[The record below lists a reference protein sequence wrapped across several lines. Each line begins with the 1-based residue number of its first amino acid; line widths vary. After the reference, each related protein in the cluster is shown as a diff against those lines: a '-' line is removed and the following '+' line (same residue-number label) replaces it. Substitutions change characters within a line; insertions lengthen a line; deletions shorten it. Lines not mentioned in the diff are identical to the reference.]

1 MALTTRPA
9 FPSIETATATRGDF
23 VIDYDARLGV
33 WLLGD
38 CRTHHLALY
47 PSYEAALAGAEE
59 AKREGW
65 ALIDDWTF
73 DVIRNRCT
81 DCGRPIDR
89 RATRCRECAALARAD
104 EAGRRHLASTA
115 AQAKHRQDRENKAA
129 ADFIRAVEEAEP
141 GDPAA
146 GERVYR
152 LFREAFNA
160 ADFSR
165 H

>member
-9 FPSIETATATRGDF
+9 FPSVDTAAATRGDF

-38 CRTHHLALY
+38 CRTQHLALF
-47 PSYEAALAGAEE
+47 PSYEAALASADE
-59 AKREGW
+59 AKQAGW
-65 ALIDDWTF
+65 ALLDDWTF
-73 DVIRNRCT
+73 DVIRNRCA
-81 DCGRPIDR
+81 DCQKPIDR

-104 EAGRRHLASTA
+104 EAGRQEQARAA

-129 ADFIRAVEEAEP
+129 AEFVQAVRDAQP
-141 GDPAA
+141 GD
-146 GERVYR
+146 GEQVYR

-160 ADFSR
+160 TDFSR